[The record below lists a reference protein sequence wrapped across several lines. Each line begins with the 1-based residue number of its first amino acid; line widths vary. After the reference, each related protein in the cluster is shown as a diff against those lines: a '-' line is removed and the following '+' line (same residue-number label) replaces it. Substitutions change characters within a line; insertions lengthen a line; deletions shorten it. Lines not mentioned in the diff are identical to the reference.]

1 MKRSPPW
8 LPVFEGAQPPSSL
21 RPFLTWIRFAA
32 IHAIGRCFPQM
43 LQLPKSTN
51 EVITMEG
58 SFVKKLSPFLFLLCL
73 LIATTGCHH
82 KPVKTVVL
90 IPAADSEMPS
100 IKAQAG
106 AGSWNSGWINGLQR
120 IRPLRFS
127 SRGRSAIQVTSWK
140 EPTGNRWSGHITAQG
155 GDYNVSIA
163 ILKTLGDT
171 TSKHGHRVPRRG
183 CSYMS
188 GLVKTADTN
197 RRRPG

>member
-106 AGSWNSGWINGLQR
+106 GILEFRMDKWTPENSTFEVQ
-120 IRPLRFS
+120 FS
-127 SRGRSAIQVTSWK
+127 RQICDPSDKLEGTDRQPVVC
-140 EPTGNRWSGHITAQG
+140 HITAQG

-171 TSKHGHRVPRRG
+171 TSKHGHRVPPK
-183 CSYMS
+183 
-188 GLVKTADTN
+188 GLQLYV
-197 RRRPG
+197 RPCKNCGH